1 LCILNGEG
9 VLTGLCNQG
18 NRSLARTL
26 SFTTKERCWSCN
38 HGFFFPHSLG
48 SGPEEGWR
56 RQTTGGEDDFRLV
69 QPLEDATLVIE
80 SSEGDNMASKRLSI
94 QQRREIFQDL
104 VEIQD
109 SLIPVNVR
117 KSYEIVTEK
126 YEITEAQLRQIENE
140 GIEKQWPPL
149 NEVLP

>member
-1 LCILNGEG
+1 M
-9 VLTGLCNQG
+9 
-18 NRSLARTL
+18 A
-26 SFTTKERCWSCN
+26 
-38 HGFFFPHSLG
+38 
-48 SGPEEGWR
+48 
-56 RQTTGGEDDFRLV
+56 GGEDDFRLV
-69 QPLEDATLVIE
+69 TLLEDATLAIQ
-80 SSEGDNMASKRLSI
+80 SSEGDYMAAKRLSI

-126 YEITEAQLRQIENE
+126 YEISEAQLRQIENE

-149 NEVLP
+149 NEVLPTVA